1 MLGILKEDIVKP
13 EEFINK
19 RSQEVLAF
27 RKALTKETDRGCA
40 LFATSYLDKAL
51 SDLLYCALAHDKKI
65 ENDLFAGNAPLAS
78 FSSRIK
84 MAFYLGKISKIE
96 RRDLDLLRKIRNEFA
111 HNADAIDFE
120 VEKIKSQ
127 CGALSFSYHEKDH
140 RPRVHFTAA
149 CLGILANIHN
159 EMLLCQ
165 APEVKA
171 DNAPSEERK
180 KKARDDAQRKYE
192 EAKKNA

>member
-1 MLGILKEDIVKP
+1 MKP

-65 ENDLFAGNAPLAS
+65 KNDLFEGNAPLAS

-84 MAFYLGKISKIE
+84 LAFYLGKISKIE

-127 CGALSFSYHEKDH
+127 CGELSFSYHEKDH
-140 RPRVHFTAA
+140 RPRGHFTAA

-159 EMLLCQ
+159 ETLLCQ
-165 APEVKA
+165 APEIKA